1 MATAKDSAPAANRIP
16 LKEKVGYSLGDSGSN
31 LYWKTFEFFLII
43 FYTDVFGISA
53 AAAGTLMLVTRL
65 ADAGADIVMG
75 SVADRT
81 RTRWG
86 RFRPYLLWGALPI
99 AITGVL
105 TFTTPSLDGSWKLLY
120 AYITYGALMLVY
132 TAVNTPYTALMGVMT
147 PNSAER
153 TSIASI
159 RFVGA
164 FTAGLFVQYFTLRFV
179 KLFGQGSDARGWQWT
194 MVLYGALAIVLLLL
208 CFRSTRERVIPE
220 QRHHA
225 DIKRDLR
232 NLFDS
237 RPWLILIVVQLIT
250 LSAFAIEGSVSAFY
264 FKYFV
269 KRQDLLGLFL
279 ASNGLAYLAAVLS
292 TSRFVQWIGKKKLFI
307 LSLWFGG
314 IVVALFSVAG
324 PSDIPLIFV
333 LQILSSFM
341 FGFKSPLVFA
351 MFADAADYA
360 EWRTGR
366 RITGL
371 VLASAIFST
380 KVGMAIGGW
389 LFGLILA
396 YCGYVA
402 NVGQAGRSL
411 HGIISSMS
419 WIPCAMVLSAA
430 ALMAFYPLDD
440 ACMVKIEEDLAVRR
454 VAIRDEHCIPE
465 KCNAG

>member
-1 MATAKDSAPAANRIP
+1 MFEGDTSVAKTKDSVPAAIRIP
-16 LKEKVGYSLGDSGSN
+16 FKEKIGYSLGDAGSN
-31 LYWKTFEFFLII
+31 LYWKTLEFFLII
-43 FYTDVFGISA
+43 YYTDVFGISA
-53 AAAGTLMLVTRL
+53 AAAGTLLLVTRL
-65 ADAGADIVMG
+65 ADAGADLVMG
-75 SVADRT
+75 SVADGT

-86 RFRPYLLWGALPI
+86 RFRPYLLWGVVPMAV
-99 AITGVL
+99 AGVF
-105 TFTTPSLDGSWKLLY
+105 TFTTPSLGGSAKLIY
-120 AYITYGALMLVY
+120 AYLTYGALMLAY

-147 PNSAER
+147 PNSVER

-179 KLFGQGSDARGWQWT
+179 KLFGQGSDAHGWQRT
-194 MVLYGALAIVLLLL
+194 MVLYGVIAIVLLVL
-208 CFRSTRERVIPE
+208 CFLSTHERVIPA
-220 QRHHA
+220 QRHPA
-225 DIKRDLR
+225 NIKRDLR

-250 LSAFAIEGSVSAFY
+250 LSAFAIEGSVSAYY

-279 ASNGLAYLAAVLS
+279 ASNGIAYLAAVLS
-292 TSRFVQWIGKKKLFI
+292 TGHFVKWVGKKKLFI
-307 LSLWFGG
+307 VSLWLGSA
-314 IVVALFSVAG
+314 VVALFSFAA
-324 PSDIPLIFV
+324 PSDIRLIFV
-333 LQILSSFM
+333 LQVVSSFM

-360 EWRTGR
+360 EWRTGH

-380 KVGMAIGGW
+380 KIGMAIGGW
-389 LFGLILA
+389 FFGLILA

-411 HGIISSMS
+411 HGIVSSMS
-419 WIPCAMVLSAA
+419 WIPCAMVTIAA
-430 ALMAFYPLDD
+430 AAMAFYSLDD
-440 ACMVKIEEDLAVRR
+440 AFMLKIENDLAMRHVETG
-454 VAIRDEHCIPE
+454 A
-465 KCNAG
+465 

>member
-1 MATAKDSAPAANRIP
+1 VAKATDFVPTAIRIP
-16 LKEKVGYSLGDSGSN
+16 FKEKIGYSLGDAGSN
-31 LYWKTFEFFLII
+31 LYWKTFEFFII
-43 FYTDVFGISA
+43 IYYTDVFGISA
-53 AAAGTLMLVTRL
+53 AAAGTLLLVTRL
-65 ADAGADIVMG
+65 ADAGADLVMG
-75 SVADRT
+75 SIADRT

-86 RFRPYLLWGALPI
+86 RFRPYLLWGAVPM
-99 AITGVL
+99 AVAGVL
-105 TFTTPSLDGSWKLLY
+105 TFSTPSLGSNSKLLY
-120 AYITYGALMLVY
+120 AYITYGAMMLAY

-164 FTAGLFVQYFTLRFV
+164 FTAGLFVQCFTLRFV
-179 KLFGQGSDARGWQWT
+179 KILGQGSDARGWQST
-194 MVLYGALAIVLLLL
+194 MVLYGVLALILLIL
-208 CFRSTRERVIPE
+208 CFSSTRERVKPA

-225 DIKRDLR
+225 NIKRDLR

-250 LSAFAIEGSVSAFY
+250 LSAFAIEGSVSAYY

-279 ASNGLAYLAAVLS
+279 AANGIAYLAAVLS
-292 TSRFVQWIGKKKLFI
+292 TSQFVKWVGKKKLFVI
-307 LSLWFGG
+307 SLWLGST
-314 IVVALFSVAG
+314 VVALFSFAG
-324 PSDIPLIFV
+324 PSDIRLIFV
-333 LQILSSFM
+333 LQIVSSFM

-351 MFADAADYA
+351 MFTDAADYA
-360 EWRTGR
+360 EWRTGN

-411 HGIISSMS
+411 HGIVLSMS
-419 WIPCAMVLSAA
+419 WIPCVMVTMAASAM
-430 ALMAFYPLDD
+430 ALYPLDD
-440 ACMVKIEEDLAVRR
+440 AFMMKIEKELAVRR
-454 VAIRDEHCIPE
+454 VNIGA
-465 KCNAG
+465 

>member
-1 MATAKDSAPAANRIP
+1 
-16 LKEKVGYSLGDSGSN
+16 
-31 LYWKTFEFFLII
+31 
-43 FYTDVFGISA
+43 
-53 AAAGTLMLVTRL
+53 
-65 ADAGADIVMG
+65 
-75 SVADRT
+75 
-81 RTRWG
+81 
-86 RFRPYLLWGALPI
+86 
-99 AITGVL
+99 
-105 TFTTPSLDGSWKLLY
+105 
-120 AYITYGALMLVY
+120 
-132 TAVNTPYTALMGVMT
+132 
-147 PNSAER
+147 
-153 TSIASI
+153 
-159 RFVGA
+159 
-164 FTAGLFVQYFTLRFV
+164 
-179 KLFGQGSDARGWQWT
+179 
-194 MVLYGALAIVLLLL
+194 
-208 CFRSTRERVIPE
+208 
-220 QRHHA
+220 
-225 DIKRDLR
+225 
-232 NLFDS
+232 
-237 RPWLILIVVQLIT
+237 
-250 LSAFAIEGSVSAFY
+250 
-264 FKYFV
+264 
-269 KRQDLLGLFL
+269 
-279 ASNGLAYLAAVLS
+279 
-292 TSRFVQWIGKKKLFI
+292 VQWIGKKKLFI